1 MKLRYSL
8 IAPLFASFSLFALA
22 GCSSKS
28 SAAMPSETA
37 APTQAQTQEQATTAA
52 PAETESAAVSDI
64 QLADLIQLM
73 GKTDSEVV
81 SVLGNGKEMKDE
93 ENTVVERIYTLPL
106 LDEENTVTLSFNL
119 YQYGSDLLEQA
130 TVLLG
135 QEELQT
141 YADAMAQMFGEAAEE
156 YERSYFFTRRHHDTG
171 RSLRRRRLY
180 RNFRK
185 FTVDKGLRQKHY
197 RFAIPQ
203 NGKYD

>member
-37 APTQAQTQEQATTAA
+37 APTQAQTQEQATTAV
-52 PAETESAAVSDI
+52 PAETESAAVSD
-64 QLADLIQLM
+64 IQLM

-141 YADAMAQMFGEAAEE
+141 YADAMAQMFGEATEE
-156 YERSYFFTRRHHDTG
+156 YERSYFFTSGDVTMILADPYG
-171 RSLRRRRLY
+171 DGAYIEISA
-180 RNFRK
+180 NS
-185 FTVDKGLRQKHY
+185 Q
-197 RFAIPQ
+197 
-203 NGKYD
+203 

>member
-28 SAAMPSETA
+28 STAMPSETA
-37 APTQAQTQEQATTAA
+37 APTQAQTQEQAKSAV

-64 QLADLIQLM
+64 QLADLVQLM

-81 SVLGNGKEMKDE
+81 SVLGNGREMKDE

-156 YERSYFFTRRHHDTG
+156 YERSYFFTSGDVTMILADPYG
-171 RSLRRRRLY
+171 DGAYIEISA
-180 RNFRK
+180 
-185 FTVDKGLRQKHY
+185 DSQ
-197 RFAIPQ
+197 
-203 NGKYD
+203 

>member
-8 IAPLFASFSLFALA
+8 IAPLFASFSLVALA

-52 PAETESAAVSDI
+52 PGETESAAVSDI

-141 YADAMAQMFGEAAEE
+141 YADAMAQMFGEATEE
-156 YERSYFFTRRHHDTG
+156 YERSYFFTSGDVTMILADPYG
-171 RSLRRRRLY
+171 DGAYIEISA
-180 RNFRK
+180 
-185 FTVDKGLRQKHY
+185 DSQ
-197 RFAIPQ
+197 
-203 NGKYD
+203 